1 MQSTNSMHKML
12 QINNP
17 DYCDVSGG
25 MNQQWV
31 KKKNKKK
38 KVSEWVDNIW
48 INECDMLYSCLMSII
63 YGRDLL

>member
-1 MQSTNSMHKML
+1 ML

>member
-1 MQSTNSMHKML
+1 MHKML

-31 KKKNKKK
+31 KKKK
-38 KVSEWVDNIW
+38 E
-48 INECDMLYSCLMSII
+48 
-63 YGRDLL
+63 